1 MTTAK
6 KVATTATTNK
16 RKSTTKK
23 KTTSFVVD
31 NLPQNPLAF
40 EVFDLVSRSR
50 TKQKKIEILKKYDDS
65 SLRRIF
71 VWNFDQSIV
80 SILPEGPVPYVGYDE
95 QNTYSGTLTTK
106 ISQEVRKMH
115 ESGNFSLG
123 ASDQQGHT
131 TIRRESK
138 HFYHFV
144 KGGNDG
150 INSIRRETM
159 YINILQGLHP
169 LEAEILVLVKDKQ
182 LETKYKISKDI
193 ISAAYPNIVWGDR
206 S

>member
-31 NLPQNPLAF
+31 NLPKNPLAF

-65 SLRRIF
+65 SLRRLF

-106 ISQEVRKMH
+106 ISEEVRKMH

-123 ASDQQGHT
+123 ASYQQGHT

-193 ISAAYPNIVWGDR
+193 VSEAYPNIVWGDR

>member
-193 ISAAYPNIVWGDR
+193 ISAAYPNIIWGDR

>member
-65 SLRRIF
+65 SLRRLF

-106 ISQEVRKMH
+106 ISEEVRKMH

-193 ISAAYPNIVWGDR
+193 VSEAYPNIVWGDR

>member
-31 NLPQNPLAF
+31 NLPKNPLAF

>member
-31 NLPQNPLAF
+31 NLPKNPLAF

-65 SLRRIF
+65 SLRRLF

-106 ISQEVRKMH
+106 ISEEVRKMH

-123 ASDQQGHT
+123 ASDKQGHT

-150 INSIRRETM
+150 INAIRRETM

-193 ISAAYPNIVWGDR
+193 VSEAYPDIVWGDR

>member
-65 SLRRIF
+65 SLRRLF

-106 ISQEVRKMH
+106 ISEEVRKMH

-150 INSIRRETM
+150 INAIRRETM

-182 LETKYKISKDI
+182 LETKYKISKDVV
-193 ISAAYPNIVWGDR
+193 SEAYPNIVWGDR

>member
-106 ISQEVRKMH
+106 ISEEVRKMH

-150 INSIRRETM
+150 INAIRRETM

-193 ISAAYPNIVWGDR
+193 VSEAYPNIVWGDR

>member
-65 SLRRIF
+65 SLRRLF

-131 TIRRESK
+131 TIRIESK

>member
-31 NLPQNPLAF
+31 NLPKNPLAF

-65 SLRRIF
+65 SLRRLF

-106 ISQEVRKMH
+106 ISEEVRKMH

-150 INSIRRETM
+150 INAIRRETM

-182 LETKYKISKDI
+182 LETKYKISKDVV
-193 ISAAYPNIVWGDR
+193 SEAYPNIVWGDR

>member
-106 ISQEVRKMH
+106 ISEEVRKMH

-193 ISAAYPNIVWGDR
+193 VSEAYPNIVWGDR

>member
-65 SLRRIF
+65 SLRRLF

-106 ISQEVRKMH
+106 ISEEVRKMH

-150 INSIRRETM
+150 INAIRRETM

-193 ISAAYPNIVWGDR
+193 VSEAYPNIVWGDR

>member
-31 NLPQNPLAF
+31 NLPKNPLAF

-65 SLRRIF
+65 SLRRLF

-95 QNTYSGTLTTK
+95 QNTYSGTLTTR
-106 ISQEVRKMH
+106 ISEEVRKMH

-150 INSIRRETM
+150 INAIRRETM

-193 ISAAYPNIVWGDR
+193 VSEAYPNIVWGDR

>member
-31 NLPQNPLAF
+31 NLPKNPLAF

-65 SLRRIF
+65 SLRRLF

-106 ISQEVRKMH
+106 ISEEVRKMH

-182 LETKYKISKDI
+182 LETKYKISKDVV
-193 ISAAYPNIVWGDR
+193 SEAYPNIVWGDR

>member
-31 NLPQNPLAF
+31 NLPKNPLAF

-65 SLRRIF
+65 SLRRLF

-193 ISAAYPNIVWGDR
+193 VSEAYPNIVWGDR

>member
-31 NLPQNPLAF
+31 NLPKNPLAF

-65 SLRRIF
+65 SLRRLF

-106 ISQEVRKMH
+106 ISEEVRKMH

-193 ISAAYPNIVWGDR
+193 VSEAYPNIVWGDR